1 MFARLRQ
8 RVPTIRVLAHAAVL
22 ASAVIALLVAAG
34 LISTSSKLESATHSM
49 FSSAQ
54 NFALAREAQTALLMY
69 QRISNLQALTGAPN
83 LERARVELLA
93 ELRDV
98 LARAESYV
106 ANESGEAAL
115 LAETTA
121 LLELYLQQ
129 RAALESRQAA
139 LEEYLQ
145 QTQSSLDRIV
155 EALDTLHDINQD
167 QLLRAQSDAMRWN
180 RHVGA
185 WSSAAALVLIC
196 GLLVM
201 AWGLHRAVLKPI
213 VALHKTIA
221 AFRSGETDRRARPSG
236 LREVRELAQGFNGM
250 ADALA
255 KQRENQLAFLAGVA
269 HDLRNPLHAFRLGM
283 QVLAEE
289 RSQVER
295 NRTHDALDR
304 QVDHLERMVDDLLD
318 ATRIEAGKLELRF
331 EECDLR
337 VAVEDMI
344 RLYAPTSP
352 EHRISAKLPD
362 HPVLVE
368 ADPMRLEQVVS
379 NLLSNAIKYSPRGGA
394 VRVTVEATADE
405 AVLSVADE
413 GVGISPDERSEIFL
427 PFRPRKAE
435 SPAGAGL
442 GLSVVRRIVE
452 GHGGRIDVESGFAQ
466 GTVFRVVLK
475 RRVASSGPDPL
486 GGAHVTAS

>member
-1 MFARLRQ
+1 MFARLYK

-22 ASAVIALLVAAG
+22 ASAVVALLVAAG
-34 LISTSSKLESATHSM
+34 LISTSRLETATDSM
-49 FSSAQ
+49 FASAQ
-54 NFALAREAQTALLMY
+54 SFALAREAQTALLMY
-69 QRISNLQALTGAPN
+69 QRISNLQTLTGDPG
-83 LERARVELLA
+83 LERARIELLM

-98 LARAESYV
+98 LARMESYISS
-106 ANESGEAAL
+106 ESEQAL
-115 LAETTA
+115 LTETSA

-129 RAALESRQAA
+129 RSALETRQAA
-139 LEEYLQ
+139 LDELLQ

-155 EALDTLHDINQD
+155 ETLDALHDLNQE
-167 QLLRAQSDAMRWN
+167 QLLLAQSDAMRWN

-185 WSSAAALVLIC
+185 WSSAAAFLLVC
-196 GLLVM
+196 GLLAM

-213 VALHKTIA
+213 LALHKTIA
-221 AFRSGETDRRARPSG
+221 AFRSGEIDRRARPIG
-236 LREVRELAQGFNGM
+236 LREVRELAHGFNGM

-269 HDLRNPLHAFRLGM
+269 HDLRNPLHALRLGM
-283 QVLAEE
+283 QALAEQRSHVE
-289 RSQVER
+289 RS
-295 NRTHDALDR
+295 RTHDALDR

-318 ATRIEAGKLELRF
+318 ATRIEAGKLEMRF

-337 VAVEDMI
+337 VAVDDMI

-368 ADPMRLEQVVS
+368 ADPLRLEQVVS
-379 NLLSNAIKYSPRGGA
+379 NLLSNAIKYSPRGGT
-394 VRVTVEATADE
+394 VGVTVEAIADE

-413 GVGISPDERSEIFL
+413 GVGISPEERSDIFL

-435 SPAGAGL
+435 APAGAGL

-452 GHGGRIDVESGFAQ
+452 AHGGRIDVESGFAH

-475 RRVASSGPDPL
+475 RKVARDGPDPL
-486 GGAHVTAS
+486 GGAHVRAS

>member
-1 MFARLRQ
+1 
-8 RVPTIRVLAHAAVL
+8 
-22 ASAVIALLVAAG
+22 
-34 LISTSSKLESATHSM
+34 
-49 FSSAQ
+49 
-54 NFALAREAQTALLMY
+54 AQTALLMY
-69 QRISNLQALTGAPN
+69 QRISNLQALTGDPN

-155 EALDTLHDINQD
+155 EALDTLHDNQD

-221 AFRSGETDRRARPSG
+221 AFRSGETDRRA
-236 LREVRELAQGFNGM
+236 
-250 ADALA
+250 
-255 KQRENQLAFLAGVA
+255 
-269 HDLRNPLHAFRLGM
+269 
-283 QVLAEE
+283 
-289 RSQVER
+289 
-295 NRTHDALDR
+295 
-304 QVDHLERMVDDLLD
+304 
-318 ATRIEAGKLELRF
+318 
-331 EECDLR
+331 
-337 VAVEDMI
+337 
-344 RLYAPTSP
+344 
-352 EHRISAKLPD
+352 
-362 HPVLVE
+362 
-368 ADPMRLEQVVS
+368 
-379 NLLSNAIKYSPRGGA
+379 
-394 VRVTVEATADE
+394 
-405 AVLSVADE
+405 
-413 GVGISPDERSEIFL
+413 
-427 PFRPRKAE
+427 
-435 SPAGAGL
+435 
-442 GLSVVRRIVE
+442 
-452 GHGGRIDVESGFAQ
+452 
-466 GTVFRVVLK
+466 
-475 RRVASSGPDPL
+475 
-486 GGAHVTAS
+486 